1 MVVLQ
6 QQTVDKAW
14 SISRSDAVYVNHQWM
29 KTVVVDFVEE
39 DEVLCVRAF
48 TDCFLEYDRSNVA
61 WVLRLDTGD
70 I

>member
-6 QQTVDKAW
+6 QQAVDKAW
-14 SISRSDAVYVNHQWM
+14 SISRSDVIYVIHQWM

-48 TDCFLEYDRSNVA
+48 TDCFLE
-61 WVLRLDTGD
+61 

>member
-6 QQTVDKAW
+6 QQAATKAW
-14 SISRSDAVYVNHQWM
+14 SISRSDAVYVNHRWM

-48 TDCFLEYDRSNVA
+48 TDCFLE
-61 WVLRLDTGD
+61 